1 MLFGKKGFTIKE
13 NEILRSSIIYENM
26 RDDKKISNKKFKKKK
41 KKNRKNSAK
50 SLVNILL
57 ALKNWNF

>member
-26 RDDKKISNKKFKKKK
+26 RDDKKISNKK
-41 KKNRKNSAK
+41 
-50 SLVNILL
+50 
-57 ALKNWNF
+57 